1 MFVSGFNRNF
11 RQKWALAAELLSK
24 KFWGLQDLL
33 LCLGRKNIQRLR
45 DLKKRMPKSAPNWHS
60 SFKIAIWKIYIQ
72 YLSLYMSCIGYI
84 AILEAWREQTPK
96 RVRPW
101 VATPG
106 HHWEC
111 HNISCEA
118 DHMHHIPGVAVSLS
132 PKIGNLQKM
141 WTYGRQ
147 KQSII
152 MLWKLPEI
160 GASLARTNPNWVP
173 VRYVF
178 GFGETPPWHVL
189 TDFFP
194 PRRRCE
200 EDLWTYGHGSASL
213 LWICQKIE
221 NTYIKPIWVCQCFAI
236 SALQPFYSRESC
248 YFWS

>member
-1 MFVSGFNRNF
+1 
-11 RQKWALAAELLSK
+11 
-24 KFWGLQDLL
+24 
-33 LCLGRKNIQRLR
+33 
-45 DLKKRMPKSAPNWHS
+45 MPKSAPNWHS

-118 DHMHHIPGVAVSLS
+118 DHMHHIPGVAVDIRT
-132 PKIGNLQKM
+132 PKTVDHHAMKIAWNWCFFSENKP
-141 WTYGRQ
+141 
-147 KQSII
+147 
-152 MLWKLPEI
+152 KLGPCALCLRLR
-160 GASLARTNPNWVP
+160 GKTTMARSH
-173 VRYVF
+173 RF
-178 GFGETPPWHVL
+178 
-189 TDFFP
+189 FFP
-194 PRRRCE
+194 PRRHCE

-221 NTYIKPIWVCQCFAI
+221 NTYIKPIWVCQYFAI
-236 SALQPFYSRESC
+236 STLQPFYSRESW